1 MATVRF
7 FKFTWQKIVLILIVP
22 FGLYFADVHLIR
34 FNSAP
39 AIIMALVF
47 SYIIAYIL
55 MVLWGQF
62 RLFFYKRAIAFDM
75 GGVITTGDYWTE
87 EVKLLPGSREM
98 LKQVKRHNLLA
109 IATNNNWMSYKLFEK
124 HFGLDE
130 FFDVQIV
137 SGRIGVKKP
146 DPRYFQIML
155 KELGVK
161 AKHCVFID
169 DNEENVEAARSL
181 GINGIVF
188 SSVGETLKEL
198 KRMGFL

>member
-7 FKFTWQKIVLILIVP
+7 FKFTWQKIVLMIIML
-22 FGLYFADVHLIR
+22 FLLYYADLVR

-39 AIIMALVF
+39 AIIMALVI

-87 EVKLLPGSREM
+87 EVKMIPGAKELL
-98 LKQVKRHNLLA
+98 KDVKRHNLLA
-109 IATNNNWMSYKLFEK
+109 IATNNNWLAYKMFEK

-146 DPRYFQIML
+146 DPRYFKIML

-161 AKHCVFID
+161 PNHCVFID
-169 DNEENVEAARSL
+169 DNSENVEVAKSL
-181 GINGIVF
+181 GINGILF
-188 SSVGETLKEL
+188 TSIADTRKQLTKL
-198 KRMGFL
+198 GFL